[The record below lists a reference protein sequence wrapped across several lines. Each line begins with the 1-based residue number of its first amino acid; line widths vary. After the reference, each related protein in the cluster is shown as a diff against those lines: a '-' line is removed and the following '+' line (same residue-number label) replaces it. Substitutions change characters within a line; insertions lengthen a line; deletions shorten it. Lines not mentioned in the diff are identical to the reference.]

1 MKTSGLSSRKEGSQQ
16 AASPILAGLPLVS
29 PNPSG
34 CTHAVFSHVSAF
46 AFRRNSR
53 RPRAAAAPRA
63 PTPSSSTS
71 HLILKTKAVI
81 ETWFMGHAPPCS
93 LSSCPVCLSTLTD
106 TRPICPAFWLCV
118 GLRYRVSCLAMP
130 PSPGPILAHMD
141 IRPCSPHSACGMAC
155 PQRRVL

>member
-34 CTHAVFSHVSAF
+34 CTHAVFSRGHVSF
-46 AFRRNSR
+46 QLSR
-53 RPRAAAAPRA
+53 RPAAAAPRA
-63 PTPSSSTS
+63 PMPSSSTS

-106 TRPICPAFWLCV
+106 TPPADLPGILAMC
-118 GLRYRVSCLAMP
+118 GAIEYRVWRC
-130 PSPGPILAHMD
+130 H
-141 IRPCSPHSACGMAC
+141 
-155 PQRRVL
+155 RVLVLS